1 MITGKR
7 AGGTLSLPSFPLLE
21 RCRNKSGFG
30 RLAAAVMILLLLTAA
45 LHLTAP
51 AVAHAA
57 SDSLE
62 ITGKGV
68 TNPVTFTREEL
79 EKMEQHQELY
89 SCINTWPTK
98 KWYVGKGVRLWDLL
112 QKAGVKEKEAT
123 MLRFTAVDGY
133 TVTLTMKEL
142 FQDKRYRFPNFKVG
156 GGDGDGH
163 LPGDPSGAVPVET
176 IIGLISVEGSDN
188 PEYMNDLNTLLL
200 MLGQRT
206 VTEQTG
212 NLFVKYL
219 NKIEVLIDKPEKW
232 DPPQANPPGG
242 TVPAGTMVTLSNLH
256 NDDDKIYYTTDGSTP
271 TMNSPMYNWIAS
283 RWWSSRTDV
292 LGKINRPIGPINK
305 NTIIKAVTIG
315 PGKLDSDVVTFE
327 YFIEGQEPGNGSPAA
342 PPTAEEQTTEDPVAD
357 EAQDVPLQKNI
368 ILTIGKMEA
377 IVDGEPFILDAE
389 PYINAD
395 SGRTLVPVRFVSEA
409 LGAEV
414 GWDPEAGRVT
424 ITDGEKEIILTLGSS
439 AFLGNGAERTIDCAP
454 TTLPPGRTFV
464 PLRFISETLGAEV
477 GYEGNTGKI
486 TITG

>member
-7 AGGTLSLPSFPLLE
+7 AGRTLSLPLLE
-21 RCRNKSGFG
+21 RCRNKPGFG
-30 RLAAAVMILLLLTAA
+30 RLATAVIILLLLTAA

-51 AVAHAA
+51 AVALAA

-68 TNPVTFTREEL
+68 TKPVTLTREEL
-79 EKMEQHQELY
+79 EEMEQYQELY

-98 KWYVGKGVRLWDLL
+98 KWYVGKGVKLWDLL
-112 QKAGVKEKEAT
+112 QKAGIKEEEAT

-133 TVTLTMKEL
+133 TVKLTMKEL

-163 LPGDPSGAVPVET
+163 LPGDSSGAVPVET
-176 IIGLISVEGSDN
+176 VIGLISVEGSDN

-232 DPPQANPPGG
+232 DAPQANPPGG
-242 TVPAGTMVTLSNLH
+242 IISAGEMVTLSNLN

-283 RWWSSRTDV
+283 RWWPSRTDV
-292 LGKINRPIGPINK
+292 LGKINYPIGPINK
-305 NTIIKAVTIG
+305 NTTIKAVTIG
-315 PGKLDSDVVTFE
+315 PGKLDSDLVTFK
-327 YFIEGQEPGNGSPAA
+327 YFIEGAEPGDGSPET
-342 PPTAEEQTTEDPVAD
+342 PPSAEEPPTEDPGAD
-357 EAQDVPLQKNI
+357 EAPDVPLQKNI
-368 ILTIGKMEA
+368 ILTIGKIEA
-377 IVDGEPFILDAE
+377 AVDGEPYTLDAE
-389 PYINAD
+389 PCINAE
-395 SGRTLVPVRFVSEA
+395 SGRTLVPARFVSEA

-414 GWDPEAGRVT
+414 DWDSEAGRVT

-439 AFLGNGAERTIDCAP
+439 AVLVNRAERTIDCAP

-464 PLRFISETLGAEV
+464 PLRFVSENLGAKV
-477 GYEGNTGKI
+477 GYEGDTGKI
-486 TITG
+486 TITR

>member
-1 MITGKR
+1 
-7 AGGTLSLPSFPLLE
+7 
-21 RCRNKSGFG
+21 
-30 RLAAAVMILLLLTAA
+30 
-45 LHLTAP
+45 
-51 AVAHAA
+51 
-57 SDSLE
+57 
-62 ITGKGV
+62 
-68 TNPVTFTREEL
+68 
-79 EKMEQHQELY
+79 
-89 SCINTWPTK
+89 
-98 KWYVGKGVRLWDLL
+98 
-112 QKAGVKEKEAT
+112 
-123 MLRFTAVDGY
+123 
-133 TVTLTMKEL
+133 
-142 FQDKRYRFPNFKVG
+142 
-156 GGDGDGH
+156 
-163 LPGDPSGAVPVET
+163 
-176 IIGLISVEGSDN
+176 
-188 PEYMNDLNTLLL
+188 
-200 MLGQRT
+200 
-206 VTEQTG
+206 
-212 NLFVKYL
+212 
-219 NKIEVLIDKPEKW
+219 
-232 DPPQANPPGG
+232 
-242 TVPAGTMVTLSNLH
+242 
-256 NDDDKIYYTTDGSTP
+256 
-271 TMNSPMYNWIAS
+271 WIAS

-292 LGKINRPIGPINK
+292 LGKINHPIGPINE
-305 NTIIKAVTIG
+305 NTTIKAVTIG

-409 LGAEV
+409 LGAKV

-439 AFLGNGAERTIDCAP
+439 AVLVNGAERTIDCAP